1 MNGLKQYLTRDLIK
15 WVEQQA
21 KDPIWQMGVLASFKK
36 QWYGIM
42 SISAAGLIHI
52 HGNRDTGWAHIISRH
67 SYYSND
73 LYFGLGA
80 LGEPSRFQNTGI
92 PIFDWRQ
99 IADDIFVQGNIDTK
113 EHQDAAL
120 FVKYTGSSSRF
131 TSSNGESKDFILI
144 LYRDTRIVHS
154 LFPKKSLQPD
164 TPKSKLREFKRALD
178 YISVERPML
187 GDHLTMRIPY
197 LNEEL
202 TERYVIV
209 VHIDL
214 NTMQSLAHLQVNW
227 PNGQPRYSIHTLL
240 IFDVRLDK
248 ADVDANTIEFTR
260 FINSFTK
267 YSDFEHIEE
276 VMARTEKNLFTN

>member
-1 MNGLKQYLTRDLIK
+1 MNASKQYLTPELIQ
-15 WVEQQA
+15 WIEQQA

-42 SISAAGLIHI
+42 SISAGGLIHI
-52 HGNRDTGWAHIISRH
+52 HGNLDTGWAHIISRH

-73 LYFGLGA
+73 LYFGEGA
-80 LGEPSRFQNTGI
+80 LGEPSRFQNTGV

-99 IADDIFVQGNIDTK
+99 IADDVFRQGNIDTRA
-113 EHQDAAL
+113 HPDAAM
-120 FVKYTGSSSRF
+120 FVKYTGSSARF
-131 TSSNGESKDFILI
+131 TSSNGEAKDFILI
-144 LYRDTRIVHS
+144 LYRNTRIVHS

-178 YISVERPML
+178 YISAEKPL
-187 GDHLTMRIPY
+187 FGDTLTIRIPY
-197 LNEEL
+197 VNEEL

-214 NTMQSLAHLQVNW
+214 NTMHSLAHLQVNW
-227 PNGQPRYSIHTLL
+227 PNGQARFSIHTLL
-240 IFDVRLDK
+240 RFDVRLER
-248 ADVDANTIEFTR
+248 ADVEANNIEFTR

-267 YSDFEHIEE
+267 YADFAHIEA
-276 VMARTEKNLFTN
+276 VMDRTEKNLYK

>member
-1 MNGLKQYLTRDLIK
+1 MSKQYLTPELIQ

-42 SISAAGLIHI
+42 SISPGGLIHI

-73 LYFGLGA
+73 LYFGQGA
-80 LGEPSRFQNTGI
+80 LGEPSRFQDTGI

-99 IADDIFVQGNIDTK
+99 VADDVFMQDNIDTK
-113 EHQDAAL
+113 EHTDGAM
-120 FVKYTGSSSRF
+120 FVKYTGSSAHF
-131 TSSNGESKDFILI
+131 TNSNGETKDFILI
-144 LYRDTRIVHS
+144 LYRNTRIVHS

-178 YISVERPML
+178 YISAQKPL
-187 GDHLTMRIPY
+187 FGDNLTIRIPY

-202 TERYVIV
+202 IERYVIV
-209 VHIDL
+209 IHIDL
-214 NTMQSLAHLQVNW
+214 NTMDSLGHLQVNW
-227 PNGQPRYSIHTLL
+227 PNSQPRFSIHTLL
-240 IFDVRLDK
+240 RFTADLEKTDVET
-248 ADVDANTIEFTR
+248 NNIEFTR

-267 YSDFEHIEE
+267 YADFAHIEE
-276 VMARTEKNLFTN
+276 VMDRTEKNLFK